1 MGLEVKDISYS
12 YNEQIIFENISF
24 RVTHGEF
31 IGIIGPNGSG
41 KSTLLKNLY
50 RTLKPKSGTIFL
62 DGKDLYKLTS
72 KKVAKKI
79 GVVGQE
85 NTVPFDFKVEE
96 IVAMGRSPYK
106 KLFSSDTI
114 EDREIIKNS
123 LRQIGMEAI
132 ANKNYS
138 NLSGGEKQRVLI
150 ARVLAQQPEILILD
164 EPTNHLDIHHQLQI
178 FDLIK
183 SLKLTVLAAIH
194 DLNIA
199 ALYCDKIF
207 VIKNGKIYKS
217 GSPEE
222 VLTSQ
227 LIYEVYGIQA
237 DITVHP
243 ITRKI
248 SVTYLPA
255 GLHV

>member
-1 MGLEVKDISYS
+1 
-12 YNEQIIFENISF
+12 
-24 RVTHGEF
+24 
-31 IGIIGPNGSG
+31 
-41 KSTLLKNLY
+41 
-50 RTLKPKSGTIFL
+50 
-62 DGKDLYKLTS
+62 
-72 KKVAKKI
+72 
-79 GVVGQE
+79 
-85 NTVPFDFKVEE
+85 
-96 IVAMGRSPYK
+96 
-106 KLFSSDTI
+106 
-114 EDREIIKNS
+114 
-123 LRQIGMEAI
+123 MEAM